1 MSSLNEFTEASTI
14 VKEYCGKNRDY
25 TVLMRATAASLEK
38 LFYTIS
44 PKKCS
49 RERYPVKIC
58 MKA

>member
-1 MSSLNEFTEASTI
+1 MSSLNEFTEASTV

-25 TVLMRATAASLEK
+25 IVLLRAMATSIEK

-44 PKKCS
+44 PRKCS
-49 RERYPVKIC
+49 RERFPVKIC